1 MALQAMSEVSRR
13 DTTPLVLMSGTAAR
27 ALWGGSFVPRP
38 FPCLPRVLQPNATSM
53 RTFRRLTTVSLC
65 FSLAPFASASGV
77 DPDVP
82 TRTIDLANTSP
93 ATHAMTRVHGPDRD
107 LGDAG
112 VPVAGGYD
120 VDGDGRNDSAVGHFL
135 ASPLG
140 RTGAGEVNLVFG
152 DGSVNDVVD
161 LAIANTQVLRILGEG
176 TLGEREGCGS
186 EIWMGDLTG
195 DGLGDLVIC
204 RQNYSIPG
212 RIGAGAVTIVVGS
225 AQLRTLAAT
234 GQVLD
239 LANPQ
244 AGVQIVTLIGRHS
257 NARLG
262 IWARTGDVDGDGVH
276 DLLAAA
282 DQESSPDSHGGA
294 AYVLR
299 GGSHLAQ
306 SLTFD
311 LASFGTGPLVG
322 HLARVVPPSGAA
334 EFHLGST
341 NYVGDLDGNGRGE
354 LLLSAALNR
363 SGASIGPSSGT
374 THATGGAPPNGWAF
388 VVWDDNFPVAPWA
401 ASLTVDMQSPTGS
414 VTTIRG
420 GANNDTFGE
429 ELLAGSDYDGDGNND
444 MFVGDLTGD
453 ATGGNRP
460 FSGSGYVFFNA
471 QLLRGLNFDV
481 DNAAALNLPLT
492 IIIGPSSGAIGA
504 DTVADG
510 DLDGDGFDDLIFGSP
525 TDSPLG
531 RNDAG
536 TVQIFFGQAG
546 GWPATI
552 DTAPGAFPSQNVMR
566 ITEVIGRR
574 GGSFGGDSGDTLCY
588 SAAAG
593 DLDDDGLVDLIVNEM
608 RGNGVLSSDRDAG
621 NMLILTGPF
630 LKSESS
636 SVGSE
641 YCTPVANSTGLTG
654 TTTALG
660 STQLTRNELQLE
672 AARLPLNSLGYFITS
687 TTQAFIP
694 NPGGSTGNLCLT
706 GNIGRYAGNV
716 LDSGAS
722 GNFTL
727 WIDLTSMP
735 SPLGNVA
742 ILSGETWSFQA
753 WHRDTAAGGATSNF
767 TRGLA
772 VMFQ

>member
-1 MALQAMSEVSRR
+1 MSTSRR
-13 DTTPLVLMSGTAAR
+13 TSSAFLSPSLAFLAVASGTAGA
-27 ALWGGSFVPRP
+27 ASGSAV
-38 FPCLPRVLQPNATSM
+38 
-53 RTFRRLTTVSLC
+53 
-65 FSLAPFASASGV
+65 SGV

-82 TRTIDLANTSP
+82 TRTIDLLTTSP
-93 ATHAMTRVHGPDRD
+93 TTHAMTRVFGPDRD
-107 LGDAG
+107 MGDAG

-120 VDGDGRNDSAVGHFL
+120 VDGDGRNDYAVGHFL
-135 ASPLG
+135 TSPLG
-140 RTGAGEVNLVFG
+140 RIGAGEVNLVFG
-152 DGSVNDVVD
+152 DGSVNDSVD
-161 LAIANTQVLRILGEG
+161 LAVANTQVLRILGEG
-176 TLGEREGCGS
+176 ALGEREGCGS
-186 EIWMGDLTG
+186 EIWMGELTG

-212 RIGAGAVTIVVGS
+212 RIGAGAVTIIVGS
-225 AQLRTLAAT
+225 AQLRTIAAS

-239 LANPQ
+239 LASPQ
-244 AGVQIVTLIGRHS
+244 PGVQIVTLIGRHS

-262 IWARTGDVDGDGVH
+262 IWARTGDVDNDGVD

-299 GGSHLAQ
+299 GGPHLSQ

-322 HLARVVPPSGAA
+322 HLARVIPPSGASGY
-334 EFHLGST
+334 HLGST

-363 SGASIGPSSGT
+363 SGASIGPSTGT
-374 THATGGAPPNGWAF
+374 THATGGAAPNGWAF
-388 VVWDDNFPVAPWA
+388 IVWDDNFPAAPWA
-401 ASLTVDMQSPTGS
+401 ASLTIDMQSPTGS

-420 GANNDTFGE
+420 GVNNDTFGE
-429 ELLAGSDYDGDGNND
+429 ELLGGSDYDGDGNLD
-444 MFVGDLTGD
+444 LFVGDLTGD

-460 FSGSGYVFFNA
+460 YSGSGYVFFNA

-481 DNAAALNLPLT
+481 DDAAMLNLPLT
-492 IIIGPSSGAIGA
+492 VIIGPSAGAIGA

-531 RNDAG
+531 RNEAG
-536 TVQIFFGQAG
+536 TVQIFFGRAG

-574 GGSFGGDSGDTLCY
+574 GGSFSDTGDTLCY

-608 RGNGVLSSDRDAG
+608 RGNGVATFDRDAG
-621 NMLILTGPF
+621 NMLVLTGPF
-630 LKSESS
+630 LKYESS
-636 SVGSE
+636 SVGSA
-641 YCTPVANSTGLTG
+641 YCTPVANSTGVAG

-660 STQLTRNELQLE
+660 STLLARNELQLE
-672 AARLPLNSLGYFITS
+672 AARLPLNSLGYFIAS
-687 TTQAFIP
+687 TTQAFVP
-694 NPGGSTGNLCLT
+694 NPGGSTGNLCLS

-716 LDSGAS
+716 LSSGAS

-727 WIDLTSMP
+727 WLDLTSMP
-735 SPLGNVA
+735 SPLGNVP
-742 ILSGETWSFQA
+742 IQPGETWSFQA
-753 WHRDTAAGGATSNF
+753 WHRDTAGGGATSNF

-772 VMFQ
+772 VTF